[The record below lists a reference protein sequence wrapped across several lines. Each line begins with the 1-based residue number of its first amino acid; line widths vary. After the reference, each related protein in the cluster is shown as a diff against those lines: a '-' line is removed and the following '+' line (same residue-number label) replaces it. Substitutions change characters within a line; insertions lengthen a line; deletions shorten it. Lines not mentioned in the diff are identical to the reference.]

1 MKFSNNFYRNIA
13 YGFLIFLFFLVFIHS
28 FRVKNNIITKLKFR
42 EEINLNSNIDSQ
54 NIKEGFSINLN
65 NNNKNINGDGDNIF
79 ALIERKLRGLTEELG
94 GESGKKE
101 TKQIL
106 INTKKICDLESS
118 KCMMNMLEENKS
130 IKSLDLESLI
140 NNDDS
145 ENCIKC
151 KKYTEL
157 SSSIKSMIDNL

>member
-42 EEINLNSNIDSQ
+42 EQTNINSNINPED
-54 NIKEGFSINLN
+54 IKEGFSINLN
-65 NNNKNINGDGDNIF
+65 NNKNNNKNGDNIF
-79 ALIERKLRGLTEELG
+79 ALIERKLKGLTQELG

-118 KCMMNMLEENKS
+118 KCMMNMLEENKG